1 MEEEVQL
8 ADRQD
13 AGDRRESQKNRAA
26 GTRPEIR
33 QSSKAAGSRPSGA
46 HSASSRPEVRQSSK
60 AASSR
65 PSGAHSAS
73 SRPKSAT
80 AVQKTRT
87 STGRPLEK
95 GRADTAGN
103 KNVSKNVPKKR
114 NTRPSAGGKAGS
126 KKRKQSSNVVLNAK
140 AMFIAAAV
148 VGLILALIVTL
159 IMRANMLKV
168 RQIEENYNI
177 GDAFAINNYFE
188 AVSKDTVLEYDTS
201 DFAPDELGTYKV
213 KFTVRRGKMSKRKTG
228 KINVVDEVKPYI
240 SGPEEID
247 VKVGQ
252 EINWSDYYTVTDE
265 DPDIQS
271 KLKSVNEIDTGKARA
286 VSATLTVTDWAGNT
300 STKSITVMVVEDQSA
315 N

>member
-8 ADRQD
+8 ADRYD
-13 AGDRRESQKNRAA
+13 AGDRRESQKNRTA
-26 GTRPEIR
+26 GKRPEIR
-33 QSSKAAGSRPSGA
+33 QSSKA
-46 HSASSRPEVRQSSK
+46 
-60 AASSR
+60 
-65 PSGAHSAS
+65 AS

-95 GRADTAGN
+95 DRSLEKAGADASRNRNANRKVNKTVSNKKTA
-103 KNVSKNVPKKR
+103 
-114 NTRPSAGGKAGS
+114 RPSTGS
-126 KKRKQSSNVVLNAK
+126 KGGRKRKQSSNVVLNAK
-140 AMFIAAAV
+140 AMFIAAVV

-159 IMRANMLKV
+159 IMRSSMLRVK
-168 RQIEENYNI
+168 QIEEDYNI
-177 GDAFAINNYFE
+177 GDSFDIKNYFE
-188 AVSKDTVLEYDTS
+188 TVSKDAVLEYDSS

-213 KFTVRRGKMSKRKTG
+213 KFTVRRGKMSRRKTG
-228 KINVVDEVKPYI
+228 KIKVVDEVKPYI

-247 VKVGQ
+247 VKAGQ

-271 KLKSVNEIDTGKARA
+271 KLQSVNEIDTGKARA

-300 STKSITVMVVEDQSA
+300 STKSITVMVVE

>member
-33 QSSKAAGSRPSGA
+33 QSSR
-46 HSASSRPEVRQSSK
+46 SASGRPEVRQSSK
-60 AASSR
+60 AAGSR

-95 GRADTAGN
+95 GRTDTAGN
-103 KNVSKNVPKKR
+103 KNVNRNVNKNVPKKK
-114 NTRPSAGGKAGS
+114 NTRPSAGGKAVS

-148 VGLILALIVTL
+148 VGLVLALIVTM

-168 RQIEENYNI
+168 RQIEKNYNI

-188 AVSKDTVLEYDTS
+188 AASKDTVLEYDTS

-240 SGPEEID
+240 SGPEEIE